1 MKPYLP
7 SLCALLGALL
17 SAASLAAPPAPQ
29 ANSCRIQLGGGPT
42 VDYGKIRRNL
52 LRAAQAAPLPAQQRS
67 VTVVCEQPATLALRQ
82 SGVDGSASTAAGGS
96 LGLAGETS
104 HGIGLA
110 SGRPLGAF
118 ALRWRRDAAS
128 IDGVPARLI
137 VSSDGGTTWH
147 ELDSDAVIG
156 AADLIAWAS
165 GEQRRPASGH
175 TLTAGVRIETAI
187 APTSTLYLGREVQL
201 NGSISLSAVFP

>member
-1 MKPYLP
+1 MKPYLT

-17 SAASLAAPPAPQ
+17 CAASLAAPQ

-82 SGVDGSASTAAGGS
+82 SGDDGSASTAAAGT

-110 SGRPLGAF
+110 SGKPLGAF

-137 VSSDGGTTWH
+137 VSSDGGTTWR
-147 ELDSDAVIG
+147 ELESDALLG
-156 AADLIAWAS
+156 ATDLIAWAR
-165 GEQRRPASGH
+165 GEQRRPASGR

-201 NGSISLSAVFP
+201 DGSISLSAVFP